1 MEPDFSLAN
10 ILSNVSV
17 EKPFCNSNS
26 FVFKFKTTDINS
38 VMLFPDPGVS
48 TCRGLSESPLQADSL
63 AKVPHHL
70 SSCSYIC
77 FSLPP
82 LLDLL
87 DWGIVASNTSNVTKI
102 ICQIF
107 YPSSLWIIL
116 LLWELVFPGSQHL
129 PLDILSIL
137 SFPHYQG
144 SLCLRMGILIL
155 IK

>member
-1 MEPDFSLAN
+1 MRRNTLIFVIPFIIFYSVVGVGFAYLIMLCCIHTYMYIYICIYDRHSILWINTIHLKKYSNLEPDFSLAN

-26 FVFKFKTTDINS
+26 FLFKFKTTDINS
-38 VMLFPDPGVS
+38 IMPFPDPGVS

-87 DWGIVASNTSNVTKI
+87 D
-102 ICQIF
+102 
-107 YPSSLWIIL
+107 
-116 LLWELVFPGSQHL
+116 
-129 PLDILSIL
+129 
-137 SFPHYQG
+137 
-144 SLCLRMGILIL
+144 
-155 IK
+155 